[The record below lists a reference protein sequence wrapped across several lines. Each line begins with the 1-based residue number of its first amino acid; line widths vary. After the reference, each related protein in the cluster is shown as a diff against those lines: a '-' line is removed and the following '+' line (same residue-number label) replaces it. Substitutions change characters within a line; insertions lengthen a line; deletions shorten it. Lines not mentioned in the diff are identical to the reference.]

1 MRSQTFRPPIS
12 MPADGIRPRY
22 WRHIRSQF
30 RTRNSPGTMQH
41 TVRPLCTGL
50 AGGLVLVLALLLSS
64 VTCHSAACRATGKVE
79 LTSADVHAARMQAKV
94 EDGAF
99 DFSSGSLAAARQ
111 CADLVN
117 RLTSVSLGNIGIP
130 GADEVLEALEEAV
143 EEGVQETV
151 EEACRYVAAT
161 GTNWVR
167 SQISLVRTTANA
179 QASELVQANVNVTN
193 PNTSA
198 ILATYR
204 NRLKQGLPT
213 YADLPSLKDLQ

>member
-1 MRSQTFRPPIS
+1 MTSQTLS
-12 MPADGIRPRY
+12 PADELQARSTEAQGILHMLLPAIVYQYGRL
-22 WRHIRSQF
+22 
-30 RTRNSPGTMQH
+30 TA
-41 TVRPLCTGL
+41 GL
-50 AGGLVLVLALLLSS
+50 ALVSVLVLAAVLDPQA
-64 VTCHSAACRATGKVE
+64 CHSAVCRATGKAE
-79 LTSADVHAARMQAKV
+79 LTSADVHAARMQARV
-94 EDGAF
+94 ENGAF

-167 SQISLVRTTANA
+167 SQISFVRNTANA

-213 YADLPSLKDLQ
+213 YADLPSLRDLM

>member
-1 MRSQTFRPPIS
+1 M
-12 MPADGIRPRY
+12 
-22 WRHIRSQF
+22 
-30 RTRNSPGTMQH
+30 
-41 TVRPLCTGL
+41 
-50 AGGLVLVLALLLSS
+50 
-64 VTCHSAACRATGKVE
+64 
-79 LTSADVHAARMQAKV
+79 
-94 EDGAF
+94 
-99 DFSSGSLAAARQ
+99 
-111 CADLVN
+111 
-117 RLTSVSLGNIGIP
+117 
-130 GADEVLEALEEAV
+130 LEALEEAV